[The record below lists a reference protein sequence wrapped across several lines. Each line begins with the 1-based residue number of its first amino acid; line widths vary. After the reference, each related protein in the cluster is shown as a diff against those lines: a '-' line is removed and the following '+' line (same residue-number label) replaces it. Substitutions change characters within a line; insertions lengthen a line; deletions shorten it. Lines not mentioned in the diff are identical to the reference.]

1 MWSVQGSIIMPKSD
15 IRAAASILPQS
26 SEHPRRP
33 RIETSVEKAILAA
46 AFEHPGH
53 GQDRVA
59 RELVDRGIRVSASG
73 VRYVWQRHD
82 IETIDKRVSVIESTL
97 GEAESA
103 WTEEQRATRNR
114 IDTIRQTRKSAGF
127 SASRADNLSRSTFIL
142 AVAARLLR
150 ENSYDA
156 TSLRDIARAAGI
168 PVGSLY
174 YHFQTKEDLF
184 AAVYSEGIRRLTVA
198 VQQAIGRFRDP
209 WKRLEAACAT
219 HLQELCAGD
228 DFTAAAIP
236 TDLPRLSRAIR
247 EKLAGESDSYEMIL
261 RDLIGQIPIP
271 AKTSRSLVRL
281 QILGALNWTRV
292 WFKPDQSSAQEIARQ
307 FVRTLRY
314 GLDPKF
320 PKDHRPGNQQAQ

>member
-1 MWSVQGSIIMPKSD
+1 MPKSD
-15 IRAAASILPQS
+15 IRNSPRRPAIAKLPQS
-26 SEHPRRP
+26 SQHSRRP
-33 RIETSVEKAILAA
+33 RVETSVERAILAA
-46 AFEHPGH
+46 AVEHPGH

-59 RELVDRGIRVSASG
+59 RDLIDRGIRVSASG

-82 IETIDKRVSVIESTL
+82 IETIDKRVRLIERTL
-97 GEAESA
+97 GESATA

-114 IDTIRQTRKSAGF
+114 IDAIKRTREPVAGVAASQT
-127 SASRADNLSRSTFIL
+127 DNPSRSTFIT
-142 AVAARLLR
+142 AVAAELLR

-156 TSLRDIARAAGI
+156 TSLRDIAKAAGI

-184 AAVYSEGIRRLTVA
+184 AAVYTEGIRRLTAA
-198 VQQAIGRFRDP
+198 VEQAIGRFSDP

-236 TDLPRLSRAIR
+236 TDLPRLSRAVR
-247 EKLAGESDSYEMIL
+247 EKLVALSDGYEMIL
-261 RDLIGQIPIP
+261 RELIDQIPIP
-271 AKTSRSLVRL
+271 PRTSRSLVRL
-281 QILGALNWTRV
+281 QLLGALNWTRV
-292 WFKPDQSSAQEIARQ
+292 WFKPDRTSAQDIGRQ

-314 GLDPKF
+314 GLDR
-320 PKDHRPGNQQAQ
+320 DETRPDRTARRSR